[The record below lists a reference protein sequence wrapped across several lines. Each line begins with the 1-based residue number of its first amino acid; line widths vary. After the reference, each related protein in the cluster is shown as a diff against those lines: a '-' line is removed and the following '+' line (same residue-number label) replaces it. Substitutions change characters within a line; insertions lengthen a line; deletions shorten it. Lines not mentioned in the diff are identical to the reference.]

1 MCKVIAITNQKGGVG
16 KTTTAVNLGIGLAK
30 EGKKVLLIDADPQ
43 GSLTASLGFGQPDEI
58 NVTLA
63 TIMTKIMHEET
74 FDTVDGILHHEEGV
88 DILPGNIE
96 LSVMEL
102 TMANVMSREM
112 IMKEY
117 VEVQREQYDYIIID
131 CMPSLG
137 TMTINALVSSDL
149 VLIPVQ
155 AAYLPVLGLQQLIRT
170 ISMVKKRLNKKLRI
184 GDIVLTMV
192 DKRTNYAKDIMD
204 SVRKTYEGILPVYE
218 SVIPISITI
227 YVPYRLLSSF
237 LDEVSGSDRVW
248 DSQKRLIAYF
258 EMINKKTP
266 LLYTIIDGKGL
277 QKKVHVNEYW
287 KQLIYDNYPVIT
299 SWIQLKKIRFL
310 QDRNP
315 GVPGIIYKLSPEN
328 ETTRKLSNAR
338 DLWKSAVNYG
348 NLSVYDIY
356 SGRELDIQHFD
367 LDHFV
372 PWSYV
377 ANDELWNLIPMEKS
391 LNSSKNNKLPDWG
404 EYFRRMAES
413 QYRLYEVIFSHGEV
427 RTSFEKCR
435 RDNLNAIWATERLYI
450 EGNSREQFINILEHN
465 MKPLYD
471 SAYLQGYGLWK
482 LPEQLVI

>member
-1 MCKVIAITNQKGGVG
+1 MELELHSDLIYKNNLDTDKFARILNDPSQCYKFYWLEAI
-16 KTTTAVNLGIGLAK
+16 VNLI
-30 EGKKVLLIDADPQ
+30 
-43 GSLTASLGFGQPDEI
+43 
-58 NVTLA
+58 
-63 TIMTKIMHEET
+63 TITEEDLT
-74 FDTVDGILHHEEGV
+74 FDQIINEMIWEAWHSVTRYHLKLGPTIKGKSENFLEHAIGIVEKDSLLKQPASKN
-88 DILPGNIE
+88 D
-96 LSVMEL
+96 VME
-102 TMANVMSREM
+102 AIVRNDSE
-112 IMKEY
+112 
-117 VEVQREQYDYIIID
+117 
-131 CMPSLG
+131 
-137 TMTINALVSSDL
+137 
-149 VLIPVQ
+149 
-155 AAYLPVLGLQQLIRT
+155 
-170 ISMVKKRLNKKLRI
+170 LR
-184 GDIVLTMV
+184 V
-192 DKRTNYAKDIMD
+192 DKN
-204 SVRKTYEGILPVYE
+204 SL
-218 SVIPISITI
+218 TI

-427 RTSFEKCR
+427 RTRFEKCR

-471 SAYLQGYGLWK
+471 SAYLQGYRLWK

>member
-88 DILPGNIE
+88 DVLPGNIE

-117 VEVQREQYDYIIID
+117 VEAQREQYDYIIID

-184 GDIVLTMV
+184 GGIVLTMV
-192 DKRTNYAKDIMD
+192 DKRTNYAKDIME
-204 SVRKTYEGILPVYE
+204 SVRKNYEGILTVYE
-218 SVIPISITI
+218 SVIPISIKAAE
-227 YVPYRLLSSF
+227 S
-237 LDEVSGSDRVW
+237 
-248 DSQKRLIAYF
+248 
-258 EMINKKTP
+258 
-266 LLYTIIDGKGL
+266 
-277 QKKVHVNEYW
+277 
-287 KQLIYDNYPVIT
+287 
-299 SWIQLKKIRFL
+299 
-310 QDRNP
+310 
-315 GVPGIIYKLSPEN
+315 
-328 ETTRKLSNAR
+328 
-338 DLWKSAVNYG
+338 SAVG
-348 NLSVYDIY
+348 ISVYTHANNCKVLDAY
-356 SGRELDIQHFD
+356 RELT
-367 LDHFV
+367 
-372 PWSYV
+372 
-377 ANDELWNLIPMEKS
+377 K
-391 LNSSKNNKLPDWG
+391 
-404 EYFRRMAES
+404 
-413 QYRLYEVIFSHGEV
+413 EV
-427 RTSFEKCR
+427 
-435 RDNLNAIWATERLYI
+435 
-450 EGNSREQFINILEHN
+450 
-465 MKPLYD
+465 LYD
-471 SAYLQGYGLWK
+471 EEA
-482 LPEQLVI
+482 